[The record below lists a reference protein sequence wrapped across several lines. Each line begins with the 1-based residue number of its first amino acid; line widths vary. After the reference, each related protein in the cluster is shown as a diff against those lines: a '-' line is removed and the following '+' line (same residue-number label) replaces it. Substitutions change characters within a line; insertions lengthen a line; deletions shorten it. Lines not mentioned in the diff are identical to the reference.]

1 METVIEP
8 QVGYVPPPLVGIW
21 ARYPYFHN
29 GSIPNLCA
37 LLSQESDRPT
47 FFIMGPAENKTTD
60 FDQEC
65 NGYPVGEK
73 IPRKWLT
80 DFDAFMDT
88 RKPGLRNTG
97 HTKMLLNEKGEEKFS
112 REEKMQLIEFLKT
125 L

>member
-1 METVIEP
+1 MTNQIKTTKVIYHEKTPVKDVGTDLQRYQATQYFAETFNR
-8 QVGYVPPPLVGIW
+8 L
-21 ARYPYFHN
+21 
-29 GSIPNLCA
+29 
-37 LLSQESDRPT
+37 
-47 FFIMGPAENKTTD
+47 AENKATD

-65 NGYPVGEK
+65 NGYPVGKK
-73 IPRKWLT
+73 IPKKWLT